1 MREIARSTYTSWR
14 SDRTT
19 RLGAGLAYYAL
30 FGTVPLIA
38 AAVGIAGLVFPEAS
52 IQSFLNDTIDQL
64 AGGDIGPA
72 ASDIASLVAQET
84 EKSGFAVVGA
94 LTVVIT
100 ASFLVT
106 ALQDA
111 FNVIWQIPVGKGLSY
126 SFRRRLVAFGVVLL
140 TGGLLTAALVVNT
153 LLLVIDDL
161 LPAQRRALSALQDV
175 AFTAASWVFGV
186 AALAVLFRVLVDR
199 AMRWRNVLL
208 AAVITAFSMALGA
221 WGLSAYFRL
230 FGSTSLSGVA
240 GAILATLF
248 WLYVEAQILLTG
260 VQFLKTLET
269 RSEMAADGDTSI
281 AL

>member
-1 MREIARSTYTSWR
+1 VREIARSTYTSWR

-269 RSEMAADGDTSI
+269 RNATANNGDTSI